1 MLERGW
7 GALSAE
13 DWGTGTLPGT
23 VNKQAGW
30 TGEALVGAGAGH
42 MPSNQERESW

>member
-13 DWGTGTLPGT
+13 DWGKGTLPRT

-30 TGEALVGAGAGH
+30 AREPLVGAGVGCV
-42 MPSNQERESW
+42 PSNQERGTL

>member
-13 DWGTGTLPGT
+13 DWGKGNLPWT
-23 VNKQAGW
+23 VNKQARW
-30 TGEALVGAGAGH
+30 AGEALVGAGVGH
-42 MPSNQERESW
+42 APNNQEWGSL